1 MLASRKSWCFNGP
14 RQRVCFAYAQSKK
27 PERFGIKGLLV
38 KHAGPEGGNQL
49 VNNENNGN
57 QFSRDKK
64 LICAGVHI
72 LPNST
77 GFASITN
84 GYWRLATQY
93 RSTRRIPCCLRQAAM
108 ALTVAAV
115 VTTSSIIVT
124 QRTFLV
130 AFESWIANA
139 ALRFLRR
146 ALASANSVYGVV
158 L

>member
-1 MLASRKSWCFNGP
+1 
-14 RQRVCFAYAQSKK
+14 
-27 PERFGIKGLLV
+27 
-38 KHAGPEGGNQL
+38 
-49 VNNENNGN
+49 
-57 QFSRDKK
+57 
-64 LICAGVHI
+64 
-72 LPNST
+72 
-77 GFASITN
+77 
-84 GYWRLATQY
+84 
-93 RSTRRIPCCLRQAAM
+93 M

-146 ALASANSVYGVV
+146 ALASANSVCGVV